1 MNNYL
6 KKYIDNQ
13 IIREYADKSLSRY
26 SCQLVDVPINE
37 QNNLIDVIATHD
49 PGFRESI
56 LDYVQTM
63 INERVMIVENEDR
76 FSEGYRAKQDP
87 ITGEQNWDI
96 PIGGF

>member
-1 MNNYL
+1 MNTYL

-13 IIREYADKSLSRY
+13 IIREYANKDLKYY
-26 SCQLVDVPINE
+26 SCQLVDVPQHE
-37 QNNLIDVIATHD
+37 QETLIDIIAVHD
-49 PGFRESI
+49 AGFREAI
-56 LDYVQTM
+56 LDYVQSL